1 MRNNPELAS
10 PATNYLFVHPEDAAR
25 LGISDG
31 GTAWVRSAADA
42 VRAPV
47 RISDEVMPGTVALP
61 FGWGHS
67 EADGLPHA
75 RERAGVNVNRL
86 APDGRDSIDPLSGM
100 AFLSGI
106 PVEVRAA

>member
-1 MRNNPELAS
+1 
-10 PATNYLFVHPEDAAR
+10 VQ
-25 LGISDG
+25 
-31 GTAWVRSAADA
+31 
-42 VRAPV
+42 
-47 RISDEVMPGTVALP
+47 ISDEVMPGTVALP
-61 FGWGHS
+61 FGWGHA

-106 PVEVRAA
+106 PVEVTARLMGASLAIGSLPSGACGALRGRHVRCDLRPRGP